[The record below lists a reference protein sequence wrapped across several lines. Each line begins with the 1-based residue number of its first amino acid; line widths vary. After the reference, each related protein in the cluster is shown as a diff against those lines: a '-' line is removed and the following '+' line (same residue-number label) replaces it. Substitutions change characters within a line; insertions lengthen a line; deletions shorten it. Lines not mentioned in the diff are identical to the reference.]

1 MEFVQLLV
9 GGNFG
14 TFAINV
20 VVYDILGGASIPE
33 EDAVITVSV
42 RFGPTPAWFLNGDG
56 AAKSTDVVDAGYGT
70 GPCFFGGL
78 TDTRVVIC
86 SIV

>member
-14 TFAINV
+14 TFAIYV

-33 EDAVITVSV
+33 EDAVVAVNIQ
-42 RFGPTPAWFLNGDG
+42 FGWTPAWFSNGDG
-56 AAKSTDVVDAGYGT
+56 AAESTDVADVGYGT

-78 TDTRVVIC
+78 TDRVVIC